1 MCREAALTRQ
11 RMIRVCQS
19 LTIVALLS
27 GACRGRPSAVSPQ
40 ATPDL
45 PGTVAAQVRGTV
57 ERVGAQ
63 NAALSTSTLV
73 AAPPT
78 AVSPAATETPVPA
91 QATATPVPSVATRT
105 LSGWWGALGVTAVK
119 DLSDQRLKPSD
130 FEKSGFKWVQ
140 AELLI
145 RNPTQAWQGFVAPG
159 WKREDG
165 TTWVSTDG
173 VGQQYTWIGEFDGG
187 DNDPAMVPPG
197 ATIRMQLVGRVATS
211 QNLSR
216 IDVAIRSGNKT
227 AGIVTVEPSSEDSPA
242 SLVVAGTSLPSAAS
256 SGSIKCGGE
265 FELTHQ
271 FDGHRSNDGRDWAIQ
286 SVRIKNV
293 STRDIAIRPFKDFVE
308 SYGAD
313 GAYARTMPSPEPL
326 HPAEDRLALGS
337 GQVLNYQALVPLSFR
352 GGATSVFPQMVRV
365 RLADTNKRCDQ
376 PQDFVRIDGAAA

>member
-1 MCREAALTRQ
+1 
-11 RMIRVCQS
+11 MIRVCQS

-27 GACRGRPSAVSPQ
+27 GACRGGPVQYHPKRRQTCPARSPPRFAGRSKESVPKTQPSQQAPWSRPRPRPCRQPRLKPRCQRRPPRPRCHPSPH
-40 ATPDL
+40 
-45 PGTVAAQVRGTV
+45 G
-57 ERVGAQ
+57 
-63 NAALSTSTLV
+63 
-73 AAPPT
+73 
-78 AVSPAATETPVPA
+78 
-91 QATATPVPSVATRT
+91 PSR
-105 LSGWWGALGVTAVK
+105 GWWGALGVTAVK

-313 GAYARTMPSPEPL
+313 GAYARTMPSPPL

-337 GQVLNYQALVPLSFR
+337 GQVLNY
-352 GGATSVFPQMVRV
+352 
-365 RLADTNKRCDQ
+365 
-376 PQDFVRIDGAAA
+376 